1 MITEFFANLFP
12 LIYKAPLDIVGHLSF
27 ILTALSFGVRDMLF
41 LRSLAIASGLVGIAY
56 NVLNFDP
63 PLWLVIF
70 WLSVFICINGY
81 RIIGIILE
89 RRSIHFNEEELESS
103 KKSAKYIQEQI
114 ISKFPKIDTDKLWEE
129 GSKSNGLTFSHT
141 KESMELSDKILQ
153 NNIIQSLI
161 NENMNKKDW
170 ERARRREQVRVSG
183 TKQRDRS
190 IKT

>member
-1 MITEFFANLFP
+1 MNLNE
-12 LIYKAPLDIVGHLSF
+12 IYDFSDEI
-27 ILTALSFGVRDMLF
+27 
-41 LRSLAIASGLVGIAY
+41 
-56 NVLNFDP
+56 
-63 PLWLVIF
+63 
-70 WLSVFICINGY
+70 
-81 RIIGIILE
+81 
-89 RRSIHFNEEELESS
+89 
-103 KKSAKYIQEQI
+103 IQEKMRQI
-114 ISKFPKIDTDKLWEE
+114 KSTLDTDVLTDAEIEKEVMRLKIITDKLWEE

-190 IKT
+190 IKVNRSYIKKHSFLRGHRSYLTTTKFLL